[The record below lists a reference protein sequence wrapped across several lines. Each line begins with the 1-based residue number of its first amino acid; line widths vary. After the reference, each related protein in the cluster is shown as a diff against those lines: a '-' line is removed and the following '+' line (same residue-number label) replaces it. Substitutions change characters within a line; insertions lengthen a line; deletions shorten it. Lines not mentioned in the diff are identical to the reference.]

1 MTMRSYANFE
11 ERLTSGLKKDKKF
24 GKFSPEHLKVSK
36 LELWWDP
43 FVQSKKGMSLK
54 FTVELRVITMKND
67 TKIEDE
73 LICCFK
79 IDMSNSKTFDPSTW
93 KSKKFVF

>member
-1 MTMRSYANFE
+1 
-11 ERLTSGLKKDKKF
+11 
-24 GKFSPEHLKVSK
+24 
-36 LELWWDP
+36 
-43 FVQSKKGMSLK
+43 MSLK

-79 IDMSNSKTFDPSTW
+79 IDMSNSKTFDPST
-93 KSKKFVF
+93 